1 MTGGRVQRWV
11 VVVIVHA
18 VLVQLVTYAFRPALS
33 YALIE
38 VRSPAAL
45 LGLMSATFALP
56 ALLLALP
63 SGRLVQRFGERRT
76 GLLGGILFAAASLTA
91 VVGRHS
97 VVLLFLAT
105 LLLGCGHLFS
115 MISEQTVVANRAQ
128 VRSRDSAFGLYTLG
142 ASLGQAAGPLLLAL
156 PGNGSGGPPV
166 DVILWVC
173 VGLSV
178 ALTGVSATLPRST
191 PDGSPQLGMLRSA
204 LAILREPGAIRALAA
219 SGIALA
225 SVDVTLIYWPAL
237 GEQTGLSPAVVS
249 LMLVVR
255 SLSTMASRAVLG
267 RAVRLVGRRV
277 LMVCTLTISALAVA
291 LIALPLAPS
300 VLVVLAGVFGFF
312 VGICQPITMSWIVE
326 LAPPGGRGMTMSLR
340 LAGNRVAQSAIP
352 GAVGAIA
359 GVTGVAGVLFAVAGS
374 LGLAAW
380 AASAVGDKNADGA
393 ATMDAE
399 AE

>member
-1 MTGGRVQRWV
+1 MQRWV
-11 VVVIVHA
+11 AVVIVHA

-33 YALIE
+33 YALLD
-38 VRSPAAL
+38 VQSPAAL
-45 LGLMSATFALP
+45 LGLISATFALP
-56 ALLLALP
+56 ALFLALP
-63 SGRLVQRFGERRT
+63 SGRLVQRFGERHT
-76 GLLGGILFAAASLTA
+76 GLLGGVLFTGASLTA
-91 VVGRHS
+91 VLGRHS
-97 VVLLFLAT
+97 IQLLFLAT

-128 VRSRDSAFGLYTLG
+128 VSRRDSAFGLYTLG

-156 PGNGSGGPPV
+156 PGEGSGGPPV
-166 DVILWVC
+166 DSILWIC
-173 VGLSV
+173 VALSV
-178 ALTGVSATLPRST
+178 ALTGVSATLPRTMHDS
-191 PDGSPQLGMLRSA
+191 SPQLGMLHSA
-204 LAILREPGAIRALAA
+204 MAILREPGAIRALAA

-267 RAVRLVGRRV
+267 AAVRLVGRRL
-277 LMVCTLTISALAVA
+277 LMVCTLIISAFAVA
-291 LIALPLAPS
+291 LIALPLAPPA
-300 VLVVLAGVFGFF
+300 LVVLAGVFGFF
-312 VGICQPITMSWIVE
+312 VGICQPITMSWIVD

-374 LGLAAW
+374 LAMAAW
-380 AASAVGDKNADGA
+380 AASAIGKGRTDSERAIGA
-393 ATMDAE
+393 QPE
-399 AE
+399 